1 MSMFKNSDYLTRT
14 AGGTLS
20 KYTLV
25 KIDASNEVTTAGAT
39 DVPWGVVQTDA
50 VSGDAVSICTRGL
63 TYVVSAGVITLGT
76 NHNVMAAAS
85 GQVQAYDGSAGGIQ
99 YALAHYKHNATA
111 AANDEVLIDYLGVT
125 PQG

>member
-25 KIDASNEVTTAGAT
+25 KIDAANQVTTAGAT

-50 VSGDAVSICTRGL
+50 VSGDAVSICTLGL
-63 TYVVSAGVITLGT
+63 TYAISSGTITLGT
-76 NHNVMAAAS
+76 HHNVMAAAS
-85 GQVQAYDGSAGGIQ
+85 GEIQAYDGTMGGIQ
-99 YALAHYKHNATA
+99 YALGHYKHNATCA
-111 AANDEVLIDYLGVT
+111 PNDEVLIDFRGVL